1 MYLLLFHVV
10 NIKVN
15 AHVQF
20 EEGICALVYKY
31 PPQ

>member
-10 NIKVN
+10 NIEVD
-15 AHVQF
+15 AHAQF
-20 EEGICALVYKY
+20 EEGIFALVYKY